1 MASFHSGPSHLSS
14 DSSGTHSGEQ
24 ERLVE
29 EEVLIKKDHALR
41 GRYVPLEIGLIYRRS
56 QPQLIPLI
64 RVASS
69 AGQSGRG

>member
-14 DSSGTHSGEQ
+14 NSSGAHSGEQ

-41 GRYVPLEIGLIYRRS
+41 GRYVP
-56 QPQLIPLI
+56 PQN
-64 RVASS
+64 RAD
-69 AGQSGRG
+69 G

>member
-14 DSSGTHSGEQ
+14 GSSGTHAGEQ

-41 GRYVPLEIGLIYRRS
+41 GRYVSPLG
-56 QPQLIPLI
+56 
-64 RVASS
+64 
-69 AGQSGRG
+69 

>member
-14 DSSGTHSGEQ
+14 NSSGAHSGEQ
-24 ERLVE
+24 ERLVDE
-29 EEVLIKKDHALR
+29 EILVKKDHALR
-41 GRYVPLEIGLIYRRS
+41 GRYVLSEDRADNRRS

-69 AGQSGRG
+69 AGQGTSK